1 MGVYIAPLS
10 TSAIHTLAVALDV
23 ARGVDKGET
32 GALAAKVGV
41 GRSSLLYSQGGN
53 IGYED
58 GENNWSNSRHL
69 QKTWSWNDE
78 KFHFDSF

>member
-58 GENNWSNSRHL
+58 GEKNWSNGRHL
-69 QKTWSWNDE
+69 QEAW
-78 KFHFDSF
+78 